1 LPILATSSYVR
12 QAGRV
17 VYLGD
22 VWCFCWG
29 MQDDDDAQGKEA
41 SLKTELSKV
50 AFLGSAILIF
60 GAGLLG
66 LYWHWQGA
74 GQWILQAGILWGFL
88 CYQGG
93 RRLHLNRPARGAPLY
108 GNLGWGNRLTLLRS
122 WLIAAVGGFLFQ
134 GWPDGL
140 VLAWIPGSLYLFAAV
155 LDRIDGFVARRTGRG
170 SLFGEELDMVSD
182 ALGLAV
188 ASLLAYGYSQV
199 HISYLLLGVAYY
211 LFHGGLTW
219 RKLQCLPIHPLPPAL
234 HRRAWAGFQ
243 MGFLVVAL
251 WPMFRPPV
259 VTIAGFAFMLP
270 ALIGFVLDW
279 LIVSGRID
287 RNCKPVDRF
296 FCRLNR
302 AGQSVVQ
309 PVLRLAIA
317 VMLAMALGQFDWRLL
332 PEGEE
337 DWLSVLWTGG
347 AIFAVV
353 LILLGIAGRIACL
366 VLVGLLGWRYSEHP
380 MHAFDFALFCIAIWQ
395 MLLGT
400 GRFSLWT
407 EDEHWIN
414 RHDGA

>member
-1 LPILATSSYVR
+1 
-12 QAGRV
+12 
-17 VYLGD
+17 
-22 VWCFCWG
+22 
-29 MQDDDDAQGKEA
+29 MQIDDDAEGKEA
-41 SLKTELSKV
+41 SLKAELSKV
-50 AFLGSAILIF
+50 AFLGLAALIL

-66 LYWHWQGA
+66 LFWHGQGA
-74 GQWILQAGILWGFL
+74 GQWILQAGILWAFL
-88 CYQGG
+88 LFQGR
-93 RRLHLNRPARGAPLY
+93 RRLHLIRPAHGAPLY

-134 GWPDGL
+134 GWPDGV
-140 VLAWIPGSLYLFAAV
+140 VLAWIPGSLYFFAAI
-155 LDRIDGFVARRTGRG
+155 LDRIDGFVARRTGHG

-188 ASLLAYGYSQV
+188 ASLLAYGYGQV
-199 HISYLLLGVAYY
+199 YLSYLLLGIAYY
-211 LFHGGLTW
+211 LFHGGLMW
-219 RKLQCLPIHPLPPAL
+219 RKRRGLPIRPLPPAL

-259 VTIAGFAFMLP
+259 ITIAGFAFMLP

-287 RNCKPVDRF
+287 RNSKPVDGF
-296 FCRLNR
+296 FGRLNLLS
-302 AGQSVVQ
+302 QSVIQ

-317 VMLAMALGQFDWRLL
+317 FLLAVALSQSDWQLL

-337 DWLSVLWTGG
+337 GWQRVLWAGG
-347 AIFAVV
+347 ALFAVA
-353 LILLGIAGRIACL
+353 LILLGIAGRVACL
-366 VLVGLLGWRYSEHP
+366 ALVGLLGWRYSDYP
-380 MHAFDFALFCIAIWQ
+380 MHAIDFALLCGAIWL

-400 GRFSLWT
+400 GRFSLWR